1 MRPGIIA
8 AMVAEARILA
18 KGPVAAGRL
27 IHLAEGA
34 LLLVSG
40 IGPGRARLAAR
51 TLLGE
56 GATALV
62 SWGCAGGLAPGLPPG
77 SLVLP
82 ESVLGADQSVYQV
95 DPVWHERL
103 CSRLKGRM
111 GVRRG
116 ILAESRAVLSSE
128 RLKKDLFRGTGAV
141 AADMESGSIG
151 QVAKEAEVSFV
162 VIRAIT
168 DPAEM
173 GIPQSALDSIDL
185 FGQVRPLKVIRN
197 LARHPR
203 EILSLIRLRRNFGA
217 VQTTLTAVSLHA
229 GSNFLY
235 PDEEAGSPGP
245 DFQKGRL

>member
-62 SWGCAGGLAPGLPPG
+62 SWGCAGGLAPGLSPG

-82 ESVLGADQSVYQV
+82 ESIHGADQSVYRV

-103 CSRLKGRM
+103 CSRLQGQ
-111 GVRRG
+111 VELRRG

-128 RLKKDLFRGTGAV
+128 RSKEDLFRRTGAV
-141 AADMESGSIG
+141 AVDLESASIA
-151 QVAKEAEVSFV
+151 QVAEEAGVSLL
-162 VIRAIT
+162 VIRAVT
-168 DPAEM
+168 DPDEM
-173 GIPQSALDSIDL
+173 GIPQGALNSIDV
-185 FGQVRPLKVIRN
+185 FGRVRPSKVIRI
-197 LARHPR
+197 LARNPG
-203 EILSLIRLRRNFGA
+203 EILFLMRLGRNFRA
-217 VQTTLTAVSLHA
+217 VRTTLTAVFLRA

-235 PDEEAGSPGP
+235 PAEEAGSPGP
-245 DFQKGRL
+245 AIRKGSS